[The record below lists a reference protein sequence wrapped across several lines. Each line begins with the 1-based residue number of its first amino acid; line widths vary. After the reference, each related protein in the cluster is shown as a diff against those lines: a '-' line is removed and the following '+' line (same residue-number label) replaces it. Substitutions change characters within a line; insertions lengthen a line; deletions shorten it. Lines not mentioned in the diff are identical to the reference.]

1 MLPAELST
9 VFNPE
14 SLRVHWSCL
23 LAIISLLVYYG
34 AGSVYNRLDGY
45 YQVDW
50 AAAESKH
57 TVEFPH
63 YDSVLKTL
71 NRCLVQKWHCS
82 YVVWFLQL
90 RPSYIKHSCLQFKQL
105 QTIKKQTRE
114 NTKRQT
120 DGWVVWMSAK
130 RFERWANDARSSS
143 SRTKIPSV
151 LLWPTGLSA
160 DKDQIKTRAVPTGEG
175 IRRWTLY
182 YFSLHLLQRPWGE
195 DQMLV

>member
-1 MLPAELST
+1 MPGSERVRHSWISGKSSQTPVLPAELST

-57 TVEFPH
+57 TIEFPH

-71 NRCLVQKWHCS
+71 NRCLVQK
-82 YVVWFLQL
+82 
-90 RPSYIKHSCLQFKQL
+90 
-105 QTIKKQTRE
+105 
-114 NTKRQT
+114 
-120 DGWVVWMSAK
+120 
-130 RFERWANDARSSS
+130 
-143 SRTKIPSV
+143 
-151 LLWPTGLSA
+151 
-160 DKDQIKTRAVPTGEG
+160 
-175 IRRWTLY
+175 
-182 YFSLHLLQRPWGE
+182 
-195 DQMLV
+195 

>member
-1 MLPAELST
+1 VLPAELST

-57 TVEFPH
+57 TIEFPH

-71 NRCLVQKWHCS
+71 NRCLVQK
-82 YVVWFLQL
+82 
-90 RPSYIKHSCLQFKQL
+90 
-105 QTIKKQTRE
+105 
-114 NTKRQT
+114 
-120 DGWVVWMSAK
+120 
-130 RFERWANDARSSS
+130 
-143 SRTKIPSV
+143 
-151 LLWPTGLSA
+151 
-160 DKDQIKTRAVPTGEG
+160 
-175 IRRWTLY
+175 
-182 YFSLHLLQRPWGE
+182 
-195 DQMLV
+195 